1 MILTDPPYGKM
12 SKRRRIKGTSQ
23 HIISAVLPEFYRL
36 LKQDGAIYMF
46 SSFSYINE
54 WLYRFQ
60 VYFKLVNL
68 LVWNKERHSGN
79 FTGENFGYSYE
90 FILYGTKGTHKLNK
104 VRNDV
109 FNYKRE
115 NFLEHPNRKPLELC
129 VELIEMS
136 TKKGDLVLDPFV
148 GSGTVAEACKITGRN
163 FIAFELDKGYA
174 SLASRRVAETP
185 ANKACTGRR
194 GFSPQLASSQPELLS
209 TAGADTTPALR
220 Q

>member
-1 MILTDPPYGKM
+1 MILTDPPYGNGANM
-12 SKRRRIKGTSQ
+12 KGNNQ
-23 HIISAVLPEFYRL
+23 HIVSAVLPEFYRV

-46 SSFSYINE
+46 SSFKYINE

-68 LVWNKERHSGN
+68 LIWNKERHSGN

-90 FILYGTKGTHKLNK
+90 FIFYGTKGTHKLNK

-109 FNYKRE
+109 LNYKRV
-115 NFLEHPNRKPLELC
+115 NFLEHPTRKPLELC

-136 TKKGDLVLDPFV
+136 TKQGDVVLDPFV

-185 ANKACTGRR
+185 ANKACTGLVGMRR
-194 GFSPQLASSQPELLS
+194 GLEHFSTPEQNPAPQQYLIPPTSQ
-209 TAGADTTPALR
+209 
-220 Q
+220 